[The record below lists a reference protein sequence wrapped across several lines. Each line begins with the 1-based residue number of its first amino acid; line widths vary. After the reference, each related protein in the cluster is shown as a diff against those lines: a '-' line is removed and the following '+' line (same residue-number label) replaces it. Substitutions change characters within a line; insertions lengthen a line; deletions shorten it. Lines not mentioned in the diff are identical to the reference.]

1 MDRSGRS
8 ATDRHVSSSALT
20 SRHLE
25 AALAAEEDAEK
36 NYHIR
41 SALQRMMIA
50 GEARSGRQR

>member
-1 MDRSGRS
+1 
-8 ATDRHVSSSALT
+8 LT

-41 SALQRMMIA
+41 SALQRMMLA